1 MALSIATLNSLLQ
14 TNITTL
20 IPTAAT
26 GISFIEF
33 TLGIATGVINGTVGS
48 TFTTVDTGQI
58 SNPGNGLG
66 TGITGLNQTTLSSLI
81 YNNCYAGWN
90 SAGVQLLNITD
101 GIAESVV
108 THFGSA
114 TLTST
119 HSPVWQGTGVVS
131 FSSSSMSS
139 TVMASGIQSAT
150 TFIGTYWAS
159 LSTYIA
165 SAIVTH
171 VKSNGSGS
179 VTITGTPPGSP
190 TSGSGTG
197 SGTIS

>member
-1 MALSIATLNSLLQ
+1 MALSIAELNTLLQ
-14 TNITTL
+14 TNITNRVL
-20 IPTAAT
+20 SN

-33 TLGIATGVINGTVGS
+33 TTGIATGVINGTVGS

-58 SNPGNGLG
+58 SNPGIGSG
-66 TGITGLNQTTLSSLI
+66 TGITGLDQTTLSNLI
-81 YNNCYAGWN
+81 FNNCYVGWD

-119 HSPVWQGTGVVS
+119 HSPVWQGTGIVS
-131 FSSSSMSS
+131 FTSSSMSH
-139 TVMASGIQSAT
+139 TVMSSGIQSAT
-150 TFIGTYWAS
+150 TFIGTHWAS
-159 LSTYIA
+159 FSTYIA
-165 SAIVTH
+165 SAIVTY

-179 VTITGTPPGSP
+179 VIITGTPPGSP